1 MQRLD
6 LLQNGVG
13 DFLICGVLPSFSAFQ
28 IDNLTVLGLTAIDLD
43 GKYHTMDVLRTFKRV
58 IGL

>member
-6 LLQNGVG
+6 LLQNGASG
-13 DFLICGVLPSFSAFQ
+13 FFICGVLPSFSALQ
-28 IDNLTVLGLTAIDLD
+28 IDSRTVLGLTAIDLD
-43 GKYHTMDVLRTFKRV
+43 GKYHTIDVLRTFKRV